1 MTQGKA
7 MQEVSSSRGGGWL
20 KKFKE
25 VGRERILTSRS
36 YLRQVRPIEEVKV
49 SWRERD
55 KCTVNSFSILPALS
69 TQFSLG
75 SPLQIVMHFHDQ
87 NRMTGKF
94 AEPKDLPLSNCLKW
108 QGTLLGI
115 PAL

>member
-1 MTQGKA
+1 

-49 SWRERD
+49 SWREGN
-55 KCTVNSFSILPALS
+55 KCTVNCFAILPALS

-75 SPLQIVMHFHDQ
+75 SPLQIVIYFLDQ

-94 AEPKDLPLSNCLKW
+94 AEPRIYPFP
-108 QGTLLGI
+108 I
-115 PAL
+115 A